1 MLNIAIIED
10 NADFALVL
18 KCHLES
24 FGGFRVCG
32 TYRMAEE
39 ALAGLRKHPV
49 DIAILDISLY
59 RSNGMDVLRKMSP
72 QMSSIQYLV
81 LTMHEDDETIFSALR
96 AGAHGYLLKDAH
108 PDLIVQALHTLAAG
122 GSPMSAF
129 IYRRLLGHF
138 HQPHPKVT
146 ARELLSLREKE
157 IMDQISRGLLYKEI
171 ASQLGIGRE
180 TVKKHLSRIY
190 GKLNVQN
197 KIEAL
202 NKYFGH

>member
-1 MLNIAIIED
+1 MLIIED

-96 AGAHGYLLKDAH
+96 AGARGYVLKES
-108 PDLIVQALHTLAAG
+108 PTEEILAAISVVSDG
-122 GSPMSAF
+122 GHYFSAQLPTLTPMGTCSKMP
-129 IYRRLLGHF
+129 IRTSLCRHCTPWLQGDLPCPPSY
-138 HQPHPKVT
+138 T
-146 ARELLSLREKE
+146 AGCWAIFTNPIQR
-157 IMDQISRGLLYKEI
+157 
-171 ASQLGIGRE
+171 
-180 TVKKHLSRIY
+180 
-190 GKLNVQN
+190 
-197 KIEAL
+197 
-202 NKYFGH
+202 

>member
-1 MLNIAIIED
+1 
-10 NADFALVL
+10 
-18 KCHLES
+18 
-24 FGGFRVCG
+24 
-32 TYRMAEE
+32 
-39 ALAGLRKHPV
+39 
-49 DIAILDISLY
+49 
-59 RSNGMDVLRKMSP
+59 
-72 QMSSIQYLV
+72 
-81 LTMHEDDETIFSALR
+81 
-96 AGAHGYLLKDAH
+96 
-108 PDLIVQALHTLAAG
+108 
-122 GSPMSAF
+122 MSAF